1 MKTIFAVLCLFAL
14 SAAAHSDDGTVSVL
28 KTVSAAP
35 ATAQTSAPAPVAAQ
49 TSAPAPVAA
58 QTSAP
63 APVAAQTVACCEVEE
78 ARAVKLSPWH
88 TRRLNRIA
96 DRQEAREARNCCDS
110 CKESCDCCKKPKAL
124 VVEARSKKCN
134 CCK

>member
-28 KTVSAAP
+28 KTAP
-35 ATAQTSAPAPVAAQ
+35 AI
-49 TSAPAPVAA
+49 A

>member
-28 KTVSAAP
+28 KTVSPAP
-35 ATAQTSAPAPVAAQ
+35 AI
-49 TSAPAPVAA
+49 A